1 MRRAALAAFAT
12 LIAMA
17 GLWLWRSQAR
27 TGVSALIARIPAS
40 ATSVVGVDV
49 AALRRTGILDRLAG
63 PPEMESAEYQK
74 FVADTGFNYRQDL
87 DYVIAGLGDQG
98 NYFVLR
104 GRFNWPALERYAR
117 ANGGTC
123 ERGACR
129 LRTDSG
135 KDASFTLAEPR
146 VLTVSVGRG
155 FMGAKQFPPPRGI
168 AWAVLDEPPDL
179 FQGAAKVRAAVEA
192 GPGGVTARLAADCPD
207 ESARS
212 ALAARLQATLQKLR
226 RTSSAGFG
234 EGTVRARPNSVEVT
248 WRLELDALRSL
259 DLPRPD

>member
-1 MRRAALAAFAT
+1 MRRAALAALAILT
-12 LIAMA
+12 AMA
-17 GLWLWRSQAR
+17 GLWLWRWHAAADVR
-27 TGVSALIARIPAS
+27 ALIARIPAS
-40 ATSVVGVDV
+40 ATSVIGVDV
-49 AALRRTGILDRLAG
+49 AALRSAGMLDRLAG
-63 PPEMESAEYQK
+63 PREMESAEYRQ
-74 FVADTGFNYRQDL
+74 FVSETGFDYRRDL
-87 DYVIAGLGDQG
+87 DYVVAGLARPG
-98 NYFVLR
+98 NCFVLR
-104 GRFNWPALERYAR
+104 GRFNWSALERYAR

-192 GPGGVTARLAADCPD
+192 GPGGLTARLAADCPD
-207 ESARS
+207 ESVRS
-212 ALAARLQATLQKLR
+212 ALAARLQAVLQKM
-226 RTSSAGFG
+226 RTMSSGGFG
-234 EGTVRARPNSVEVT
+234 EGTVRANHNSVEVT